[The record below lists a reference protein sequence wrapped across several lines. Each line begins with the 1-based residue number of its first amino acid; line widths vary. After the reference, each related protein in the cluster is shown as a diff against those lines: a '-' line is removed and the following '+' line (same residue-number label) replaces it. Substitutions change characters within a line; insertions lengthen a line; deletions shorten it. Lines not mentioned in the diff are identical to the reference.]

1 MKFTIFAN
9 NSSLLGALRLQI
21 HQKEKK
27 LKTSST
33 NVLQQQIEPLST
45 KAVLENMG
53 VITKQVG
60 FLP

>member
-1 MKFTIFAN
+1 MK
-9 NSSLLGALRLQI
+9 
-21 HQKEKK
+21 KEKK